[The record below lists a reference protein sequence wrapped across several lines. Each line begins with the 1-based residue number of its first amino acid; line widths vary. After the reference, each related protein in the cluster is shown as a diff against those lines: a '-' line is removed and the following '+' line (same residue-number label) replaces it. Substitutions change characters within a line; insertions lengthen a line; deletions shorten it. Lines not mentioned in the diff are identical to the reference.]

1 MTLPPTVD
9 VVVVG
14 AGPTG
19 LTLACTLRAANLN
32 VLVLDKVA
40 EGANTS
46 RAAVIHARTL
56 EDLDELD
63 VTPRLVA
70 EGVVVPIFTVRDRRR
85 VLARL
90 NFSDLP
96 TPYPY
101 TLMLPQSRTEAVLAE
116 RLLELD
122 GQVHRPWTVTGVNVT
137 ATGATVTATHAEGV
151 TETVQ
156 ARYVVGA
163 DGLNSVVR
171 TSAGIGFSGDS
182 YDASFVLAD
191 IHLDWPLPPDE
202 VQLFLAP
209 AGLVVVAPLPG
220 GRHRIVA
227 TLDEAPESPSISL
240 IQALLDECGPGG
252 SHVSDVAWSSRF
264 RVHHRVA
271 DTYRRGPLF
280 LAGDAAH
287 VHSPAGGQGM
297 NTGIQDAV
305 DLGHTLVDVV
315 SSQAGDTALDGYQ
328 QRRRPVA
335 QQVVQLTDRATRMAT
350 IQGPVGRKV
359 RNLAM
364 ILASKIPAVQRRMAM
379 QIAEL
384 ANTRRPTQ
392 DLSRSA
398 NSLDMSRP
406 PRPTHDISP

>member
-1 MTLPPTVD
+1 MTLPSHAD

-19 LTLACTLRAANLN
+19 LTLACTLRAANVD

-40 EGANTS
+40 QGSNTS
-46 RAAVIHARTL
+46 RAAVIHAQTL
-56 EDLDELD
+56 EVLDQLD
-63 VTPRLVA
+63 VTRRLIA
-70 EGVVVPIFTVRDRRR
+70 EGRVVPVFTVRDRQR

-90 NFSDLP
+90 DFSGLP
-96 TPYPY
+96 TRYPY
-101 TLMLPQSRTEAVLAE
+101 TLMLPQSRTETILAARLAE
-116 RLLELD
+116 LN
-122 GQVHRPWTVTGVNVT
+122 GHVHRPWTVMSVDPT
-137 ATGATVTATHAEGV
+137 ATGAAVTAADANGV
-151 TETVQ
+151 AAAVQ

-171 TSAGIGFSGDS
+171 TSAGIGFTGGR

-191 IHLDWPLPPDE
+191 AQLDWPLPAGE
-202 VQLFLAP
+202 VQLFFSP

-227 TLDEAPESPSISL
+227 TLDEAPESPNAAL
-240 IQALLDECGPGG
+240 IQDVLDERGPGG
-252 SHVSDVAWSSRF
+252 AHVVDVAWSSRF
-264 RVHHRVA
+264 RVQHRLA
-271 DTYRRGPLF
+271 DQYRNGPLL

-305 DLGHTLVDVV
+305 DLGHTLIDVL
-315 SSQAGDTALDGYQ
+315 SGQAPDGALDGYQ

-335 QQVVQLTDRATRMAT
+335 EQVVRLTDRATRLAT
-350 IQGPVGRKV
+350 LQGRMPRTG

-364 ILASKIPAVQRRMAM
+364 SIASRIPAVQRRLAI
-379 QIAEL
+379 QVAEL
-384 ANTRRPTQ
+384 PNIR
-392 DLSRSA
+392 
-398 NSLDMSRP
+398 
-406 PRPTHDISP
+406 

>member
-1 MTLPPTVD
+1 MTLPNKAD
-9 VVVVG
+9 VVLVG

-19 LTLACTLRAANLN
+19 LTLAGTLRAANLD

-56 EDLDELD
+56 EVLEELD

-70 EGVVVPIFTVRDRRR
+70 EGSIVPVFSIRDRQR

-90 NFSDLP
+90 DFSGLP
-96 TPYPY
+96 TPYPF
-101 TLMLPQSRTEAVLAE
+101 TLMLPQSHTEKILADRLAE
-116 RLLELD
+116 LN
-122 GQVHRPWTVTGVNVT
+122 GHVYRPWTVTSVDHT
-137 ATGATVTATHAEGV
+137 TTGAVVAAVDPNGAAASVH
-151 TETVQ
+151 

-171 TSAGIGFSGDS
+171 GSAGIAFTGDS

-191 IHLDWPLPPDE
+191 VHMDWPLPTNE
-202 VQLFLAP
+202 VQLFFAP

-227 TLDEAPESPSISL
+227 TLDQAPETPNA
-240 IQALLDECGPGG
+240 ALVQGVLDERGPGG
-252 SHVSDVAWSSRF
+252 AHVCELAWSSRF
-264 RVHHRVA
+264 RVQHRLA
-271 DTYRRGPLF
+271 DQYRSGSLL

-305 DLGHTLVDVV
+305 DLGHTLIDVL
-315 SSQAGDTALDGYQ
+315 SGQAPDTALDGYQ

-335 QQVVQLTDRATRMAT
+335 ENVVRLTDRATRLAT
-350 IQGPVGRKV
+350 LRGRV
-359 RNLAM
+359 PRNGRNLVM
-364 ILASKIPAVQRRMAM
+364 SVASRIPAVQRRIAI

-384 ANTRRPTQ
+384 ANTRSGKAAS
-392 DLSRSA
+392 DG
-398 NSLDMSRP
+398 
-406 PRPTHDISP
+406 

>member
-1 MTLPPTVD
+1 MTLPKKVD

-19 LTLACTLRAANLN
+19 LTLACALRAASID
-32 VLVLDKVA
+32 VLVLDKVPQ
-40 EGANTS
+40 GANTS

-56 EDLDELD
+56 EVLDELD

-70 EGVVVPIFTVRDRRR
+70 EGCVVPIFTVRDRQR

-90 NFSDLP
+90 DFSHLP

-101 TLMLPQSRTEAVLAE
+101 TLMLPQSRTEAILAD
-116 RLLELD
+116 RLAELD
-122 GQVHRPWTVTGVNVT
+122 GRIYRPWTVTSVDANTTGGVVT
-137 ATGATVTATHAEGV
+137 ASDPSGA

-182 YDASFVLAD
+182 YNASFVLAD
-191 IHLDWPLPPDE
+191 IQLDWPLPTDE
-202 VQLFLAP
+202 VQLFFSP

-227 TLDEAPESPSISL
+227 TLDQAPETPSAGLVQS
-240 IQALLDECGPGG
+240 LLDERGPRGAR
-252 SHVSDVAWSSRF
+252 VSDLAWSSRF
-264 RVHHRVA
+264 RVQHRVA
-271 DTYRRGPLF
+271 DNYRSGSLF

-305 DLGHTLVDVV
+305 DLGHTLSDVIRGR
-315 SSQAGDTALDGYQ
+315 ALDTALDGYQ
-328 QRRRPVA
+328 QRRRPIA
-335 QQVVQLTDRATRMAT
+335 QQVVRLTDRATRLAT
-350 IQGPVGRKV
+350 LKGRV
-359 RNLAM
+359 PRNGRNLA
-364 ILASKIPAVQRRMAM
+364 ISVASRIPAVQRRIVI

-384 ANTRRPTQ
+384 
-392 DLSRSA
+392 
-398 NSLDMSRP
+398 
-406 PRPTHDISP
+406 PR

>member
-1 MTLPPTVD
+1 MTLPKKVD

-19 LTLACTLRAANLN
+19 LTTACTLRAANLD
-32 VLVLDKVA
+32 VLVLDQVA

-56 EDLDELD
+56 EVLDELD

-70 EGVVVPIFTVRDRRR
+70 EGCVVPTFTVRDRQR

-90 NFSDLP
+90 DFSDLP

-101 TLMLPQSRTEAVLAE
+101 TLMLPQSRTEAILADRLAE
-116 RLLELD
+116 LN
-122 GQVHRPWTVTGVNVT
+122 GCVYRPWTVTYIDDTAIGALVTVSDANGVS
-137 ATGATVTATHAEGV
+137 
-151 TETVQ
+151 ETVH

-182 YDASFVLAD
+182 YNASFVLAD
-191 IHLDWPLPPDE
+191 IQLDWPLPTDE
-202 VQLFLAP
+202 VQLFFSP
-209 AGLVVVAPLPG
+209 AGLVVVAPLPA

-227 TLDEAPESPSISL
+227 TVDQAPETPSAGLVQS
-240 IQALLDECGPGG
+240 LLDERGPGG
-252 SHVSDVAWSSRF
+252 AHVGDLAWSSRF
-264 RVHHRVA
+264 RVQHRLA
-271 DTYRRGPLF
+271 DTYRNGSLL

-305 DLGHTLVDVV
+305 DLGHTLIDVL
-315 SSQAGDTALDGYQ
+315 SGQAGDTALDGYQ

-335 QQVVQLTDRATRMAT
+335 EQVVRLTDRATQLAT
-350 IQGPVGRKV
+350 LQGRVPRAG

-364 ILASKIPAVQRRMAM
+364 AVASRIPAVQRRIAI

-384 ANTRRPTQ
+384 PNTRGAVEHPRKSS
-392 DLSRSA
+392 LSFR
-398 NSLDMSRP
+398 
-406 PRPTHDISP
+406 

>member
-1 MTLPPTVD
+1 MKLPRKVD

-19 LTLACTLRAANLN
+19 LTLACTLRSANVD
-32 VLVLDKVA
+32 VLVLDKVP

-56 EDLDELD
+56 EVLDELD
-63 VTPRLVA
+63 VTTRLVT
-70 EGVVVPIFTVRDRRR
+70 EGVIVPIFTVRDRER

-90 NFSDLP
+90 DFSQLP

-101 TLMLPQSRTEAVLAE
+101 TLMLPQSRTEAIMAARLA
-116 RLLELD
+116 ELD
-122 GQVHRPWTVTGVNVT
+122 GCVQRPWTVTAVAETALGAAVT
-137 ATGATVTATHAEGV
+137 ASDPNGV
-151 TETVQ
+151 SQTVQ

-182 YDASFVLAD
+182 YNVSFVLAD
-191 IHLDWPLPPDE
+191 IQLDWPLPTDE
-202 VQLFLAP
+202 VQLLFSP

-227 TLDEAPESPSISL
+227 TVDDAPETPSAGL
-240 IQALLDECGPGG
+240 IQSLLDERGPHGA
-252 SHVSDVAWSSRF
+252 HVGDLAWSSRF
-264 RVHHRVA
+264 RVQHRVA
-271 DTYRRGPLF
+271 DSYRSGSML

-305 DLGHTLVDVV
+305 DLGHTLIDVIR
-315 SSQAGDTALDGYQ
+315 GDAADSALDGYGE
-328 QRRRPVA
+328 RRRPIA
-335 QQVVQLTDRATRMAT
+335 QQVVRLTHRATRLAT
-350 IQGPVGRKV
+350 LKGRIPRSG
-359 RNLAM
+359 RNLA
-364 ILASKIPAVQRRMAM
+364 IAVASRIPAVQRGLAM
-379 QIAEL
+379 QVAEL
-384 ANTRRPTQ
+384 AHARGVVEHPRQPLN
-392 DLSRSA
+392 SR
-398 NSLDMSRP
+398 
-406 PRPTHDISP
+406 